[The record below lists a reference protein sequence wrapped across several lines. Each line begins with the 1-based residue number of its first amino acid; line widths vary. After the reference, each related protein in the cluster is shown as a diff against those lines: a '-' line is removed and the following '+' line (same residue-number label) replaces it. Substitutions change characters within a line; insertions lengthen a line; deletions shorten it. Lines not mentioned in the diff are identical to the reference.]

1 MPTHKQGSK
10 SMGEKIANPDYAD
23 PSKLFPNSCSS
34 STTNLSIHEIDAA
47 ESLVYDMMGVPEEL
61 DMTINEKD
69 VLKEIDE
76 RLKERSTLFAEK
88 PVPDTGQ
95 QVFISSVHASSHNNC
110 GNKTVLNN
118 KSDSKIKRFNS
129 SQNSDSFY
137 EAIMEKNLN
146 EENSRDVTTKK
157 EFEPHDQNNDVSK
170 ETKNRTNMKPV
181 LKRPTKAPP
190 PIPVKPKGL
199 ANLSNDKLK
208 NGLHISSETDSKT
221 FVSIKSTTVVNG
233 EPNSRSSIQTNGTY
247 SRSWVKAMVGRFDD
261 ENNN

>member
-47 ESLVYDMMGVPEEL
+47 ESLVYDMMGEPEEL

-76 RLKERSTLFAEK
+76 RLKERSTLFSEK

-95 QVFISSVHASSHNNC
+95 VFSSSVHTSSHNNC
-110 GNKTVLNN
+110 GNKTVLSN
-118 KSDSKIKRFNS
+118 KSDSKIKSFNS

-146 EENSRDVTTKK
+146 EENSPDVTAKK
-157 EFEPHDQNNDVSK
+157 EFDQINGISK
-170 ETKNRTNMKPV
+170 ETKNRTNVKPT

-208 NGLHISSETDSKT
+208 NGLHVCSETNSKT
-221 FVSIKSTTVVNG
+221 FVSIKSTIVNG